1 MLWRRG
7 KAYPQDLRE
16 RVFAAS
22 AAGLRVG
29 VIAERLMVSVSYVS
43 KTLGRQQRTGERT
56 ARPQRCH
63 LAAKLATYHDVIRDH
78 VLANPDITL
87 TERQIWLRE
96 EHKVSA
102 STALV
107 CTTINKL
114 RLTLKKSPSGRL
126 SRTGLT
132 SPRRERS
139 GEKSSRASIPP
150 S

>member
-7 KAYPQDLRE
+7 KVYPQDLRE

-63 LAAKLATYHDVIRDH
+63 LAAKL
-78 VLANPDITL
+78 
-87 TERQIWLRE
+87 
-96 EHKVSA
+96 VSIGFE
-102 STALV
+102 
-107 CTTINKL
+107 C
-114 RLTLKKSPSGRL
+114 
-126 SRTGLT
+126 
-132 SPRRERS
+132 
-139 GEKSSRASIPP
+139 
-150 S
+150 